1 MAWFFNSPSRDDTV
15 KRAMGAL
22 KAMGYEKKV
31 KVLKHDPTIPSEAA
45 GQLGIETGAVVQAL
59 PYMVGGQPV
68 IAFIAGDHKSKT
80 EELPRC
86 LNLKGSVEPMTEEG
100 AKEATGFALRGI
112 APVAVTGTDI
122 IMAIDVSLKRFE
134 TIYVP
139 AGHPQC
145 YFATTVKELNRMTQ
159 GIISYA
165 IAEPAN

>member
-1 MAWFFNSPSRDDTV
+1 MVWFFNNPAKEDSV

-22 KAMGYEKKV
+22 KAMGYDKKV

-45 GQLGIETGAVVQAL
+45 GQLGIETGAVVQSL
-59 PYMVGGQPV
+59 PYMIGGQPI
-68 IAFIAGDHKSKT
+68 IAFIAGDHKCKPI
-80 EELPRC
+80 ELPRC
-86 LNLKGSVEPMTEEG
+86 LNLKGSAEPMTEDG
-100 AKEATGFALRGI
+100 VKQATGFAMRGV

-122 IMAIDVSLKRFE
+122 LMAIDVSLKRFD

-145 YFATTVKELNRMTQ
+145 YFGTTVKELNRMTQ

-165 IAEPAN
+165 IAEPA